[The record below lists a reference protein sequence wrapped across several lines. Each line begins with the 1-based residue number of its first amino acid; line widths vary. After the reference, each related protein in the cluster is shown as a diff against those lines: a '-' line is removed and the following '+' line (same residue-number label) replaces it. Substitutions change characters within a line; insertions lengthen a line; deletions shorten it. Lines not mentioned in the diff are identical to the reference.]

1 MDFDNIEDIRA
12 YFADDEFARKCL
24 GATIDDYDFET
35 GIATV
40 SMEIDDRH
48 HNAQGFVMGGVFF
61 SLADYA
67 LAVASNVNQSP
78 SASTNSSIAHM
89 RRVKG
94 NKGKEITMYK
104 IGKFTFDTQKQVL
117 MIDDKV
123 TKLTTK
129 ESELLSLLCAH
140 ANQILERN
148 YALKT
153 IWIDDNYF
161 NARSMDVYITK
172 LRKHLKDD
180 PSIEIINIHGKG
192 YKLIAPEPERKK

>member
-1 MDFDNIEDIRA
+1 MDFDSIEGIRA

-24 GATIDDYDFET
+24 GAAIDDYDFET

-67 LAVASNVNQSP
+67 LAVASNVNQPP

-94 NKGKEITMYK
+94 NKLKAVAHPDKLGRNLAF
-104 IGKFTFDTQKQVL
+104 FTIDLFDEPGNLVARMSATV
-117 MIDDKV
+117 MR
-123 TKLTTK
+123 TT
-129 ESELLSLLCAH
+129 H
-140 ANQILERN
+140 
-148 YALKT
+148 
-153 IWIDDNYF
+153 
-161 NARSMDVYITK
+161 
-172 LRKHLKDD
+172 
-180 PSIEIINIHGKG
+180 
-192 YKLIAPEPERKK
+192 